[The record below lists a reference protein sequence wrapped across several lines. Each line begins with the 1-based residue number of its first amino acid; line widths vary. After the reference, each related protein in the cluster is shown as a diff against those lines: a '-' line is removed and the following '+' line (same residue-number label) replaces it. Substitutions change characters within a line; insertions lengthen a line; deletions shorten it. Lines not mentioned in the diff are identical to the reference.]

1 MTNQKPRRI
10 NNRPVDLQNFYVVDD
25 LNTIMSVINIVKTFE
40 LYHSVM
46 IQLFFRTSSLT
57 TVTLP
62 LISSA
67 AFL

>member
-1 MTNQKPRRI
+1 MTYRKPRRI

-25 LNTIMSVINIVKTFE
+25 LNTIMSVINIAKTFE

>member
-10 NNRPVDLQNFYVVDD
+10 NNKPVDLQNFYVVDD
-25 LNTIMSVINIVKTFE
+25 LNTIMSVINIAKTFE

-46 IQLFFRTSSLT
+46 IQLFLGTSSLT

>member
-25 LNTIMSVINIVKTFE
+25 LNTFMSVINIVKTFE

>member
-25 LNTIMSVINIVKTFE
+25 LNTIMSVINIAKTFE